1 MSLPRAYGEAVL
13 SAAFRSE
20 PEDFIV
26 EELPAFEPSGEG
38 EHLLLTIEKRGMN
51 TAYAAKQIAKWA
63 GIPEMGVGYAG
74 LKDRHAVTR
83 QRMSVHFP
91 KRVSPDI
98 ALLQSDDLRVLEH
111 HWHNRKLPRGALA
124 GNRFILILR
133 QVQGE
138 RAAIE
143 AKLAAIRD
151 GGIPNYFGEQRFG
164 RDGDNVEAARRMF
177 AGERMRREQ
186 RSIYLSA
193 ARSELFN
200 AVLGARI
207 AAGDW
212 NTGAEGEVWMLDGTQ
227 SVFGP
232 EPATEAIRE
241 RAARQDIH
249 PTGPMWGRGELR
261 SQAAVRAVEE
271 AAVAPFEDLRAG
283 LEGADMKQERRALRV
298 RVRDLAWS
306 WPDAAVLRLDFA
318 LAPGSYATEV
328 LAELG
333 DVTSAANS

>member
-1 MSLPRAYGEAVL
+1 MSLPRAYGDAVL
-13 SAAFRSE
+13 TAAFRSE